1 MRAIKT
7 VRKNINFPQDLIPIV
22 YSLSSELKIDF
33 SKFVREAIKH
43 YVKTLK
49 REKMARE
56 LEEEALANNGFYEK
70 LRKEYKKIDSE
81 AWR

>member
-1 MRAIKT
+1 MREVKT

-33 SKFVREAIKH
+33 SKFVREAITH

-49 REKMARE
+49 EKKWPG
-56 LEEEALANNGFYEK
+56 N
-70 LRKEYKKIDSE
+70 
-81 AWR
+81 